1 MTKHA
6 LFVCKSCLYSPHQRE
21 YMGKR
26 GGWYLLDRLLSHSES
41 WQLRASFV
49 IQPVE
54 CLSACKRPCAVALAA
69 PNKTTLMF
77 GDLPPLESAAAVLQ
91 LASQYYN
98 STDGIVTRQERPVF
112 NVDYFENSFG
122 RLRVSYGAPFTVQ
135 GTISWEF

>member
-1 MTKHA
+1 
-6 LFVCKSCLYSPHQRE
+6 
-21 YMGKR
+21 MGKR
-26 GGWYLLDRLLSHSES
+26 GGWYLLDRLLSLSES
-41 WQLRASFV
+41 WQLRSSFV

-98 STDGIVTRQERPVF
+98 STDGIVPRQERPEILQKGILARIPPF
-112 NVDYFENSFG
+112 PQERQCNYEND
-122 RLRVSYGAPFTVQ
+122 
-135 GTISWEF
+135 

>member
-1 MTKHA
+1 M
-6 LFVCKSCLYSPHQRE
+6 YSLHQRE

-26 GGWYLLDRLLSHSES
+26 GGWYLLDRLLSLSES

-69 PNKTTLMF
+69 PHKTTLMF

-98 STDGIVTRQERPVF
+98 STDGIVPRQERPEILQKGILARIPPF
-112 NVDYFENSFG
+112 PQERQCNYEND
-122 RLRVSYGAPFTVQ
+122 
-135 GTISWEF
+135 